1 MMKISKVLLLIMDKL
16 ITLFHKKAHLIGPFL
31 FLTILLVPLELDPNQ
46 HKFLA
51 IFILVVANWLFSKT
65 PIFITGFIGVGLS
78 VLMGVT
84 TADKAFIPF
93 SHPIIFLFMGG
104 FLFAKA
110 MNSQGLDKR
119 ISLVLLSQDFIK
131 GSFKRMV
138 LSLFILTAF
147 FSMWVSNTATTAMML
162 PIILGILTNL
172 KIEDEKLTS
181 LLLIGMAYSASIGGV
196 GTPIGSIP
204 NMIAI
209 GMLSDLAGIQISF
222 LNWTLIGIPLVSIF
236 IYLLYKYICLY
247 IPEKYNKF
255 DNTYVKNELK
265 ALTKISK
272 EEKIIA
278 LLFSLTVFFWFSPSI
293 AQLFVTKGSTLAV
306 FFKER
311 FNVGIISMFFS
322 SLLFIFPLNKSDK
335 ILKQN
340 DIKTI
345 DWPSLLLFGS
355 GLSLGKML
363 FETGL
368 AKIAGDYVVASLAS
382 GNIFIILV
390 VLIYVTIFAT
400 ELASNTATSNIL
412 LPIVISMAATMNLNP
427 IVLASAVAISC
438 SLAFM
443 LPVATPPNAIVYGS
457 GKVTMGSM
465 IKTGFL
471 LNIIF
476 GFILIIGFYIF
487 SKF

>member
-1 MMKISKVLLLIMDKL
+1 MNKI
-16 ITLFHKKAHLIGPFL
+16 ITIFHRWAHLIGPFL
-31 FLTILLVPLELDPNQ
+31 FLVILFLPLELEKNQ
-46 HKFLA
+46 QNFLA
-51 IFILVVANWLFSKT
+51 IFMLVVANWLFSKT

-84 TADKAFIPF
+84 TAAKAFTPF

-119 ISLVLLSQDFIK
+119 VSLMLLSQDFIK

-162 PIILGILTNL
+162 PIILGILANL

-209 GMLSDLAGIQISF
+209 GMLSDLADIQISF
-222 LNWTLIGIPLVSIF
+222 LNWTLVGIPIVTIF
-236 IYLLYKYICLY
+236 IFLLYKYICHY

-265 ALTKISK
+265 ALPNISR
-272 EEKIIA
+272 EEKIIFV
-278 LLFSLTVFFWFSPSI
+278 LFCITVFFWFSPSI
-293 AQLFVTKGSTLAV
+293 AKLFISKGSPLAI

-311 FNVGIISMFFS
+311 FNVGIISIFFS
-322 SLLFIFPLNKSDK
+322 SLLFVFPLAKPDK
-335 ILKQN
+335 VLKQN

-382 GNIFIILV
+382 GSILIILF

-427 IVLASAVAISC
+427 IILASAVAISC

-457 GKVTMGSM
+457 GKVTMGTM
-465 IKTGFL
+465 IRTGFL
-471 LNIIF
+471 LNIGF
-476 GFILIIGFYIF
+476 GFILIVGFYIF